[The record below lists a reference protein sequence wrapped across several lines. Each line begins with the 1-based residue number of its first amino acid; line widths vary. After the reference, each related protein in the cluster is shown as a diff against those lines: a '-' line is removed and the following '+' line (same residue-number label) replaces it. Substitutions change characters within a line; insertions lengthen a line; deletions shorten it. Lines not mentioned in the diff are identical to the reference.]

1 MNTPAQ
7 TSDDASNMTLR
18 DQIASIIQ
26 QNWPFTAAI
35 LWENMPVPSP
45 LPASGWVEMRLR
57 HGRARMA
64 GLHARTRYQ
73 RGSVQFNLA
82 SHIGK
87 GMEDVDA
94 MLAHLI
100 ALFQTPKTAQNYG
113 LYFGQ
118 ANVQPAQKEDGFLIT
133 TMTIRF
139 SYNPPNE
146 I

>member
-7 TSDDASNMTLR
+7 ANDDTSAMTLR
-18 DQIASIIQ
+18 DQIANMVQ

-45 LPASGWVEMRLR
+45 LPANGWVEMRLR

-87 GMEDVDA
+87 GMQDIDA

-100 ALFQTPKTAQNYG
+100 TLFQTPQTNG

-118 ANVQPAQKEDGFLIT
+118 ANVQPPQKEDGFLIT